1 MAGQVDQVQQMKGR
15 SAAANGGRAL
25 ASAAVAVPASL
36 TLAVLAF
43 VLLWPHAVLAQ
54 RASPELTACVATNRQ
69 AVTELVQAREAEI
82 RRHALHAVLVSRL
95 QSLGGSFNALKAL
108 AARNPRNLADCEKTP
123 EATTAAREQLE
134 RVIGT
139 PEQLAECNAGN
150 NAGYAGMQT
159 TLLALQSSGKASVP
173 ALETAASRLDLLRP
187 AMARA
192 GLTLADCRQLASE
205 VLAEA
210 AQVQRLVP
218 AAPAPAALSTATA
231 TATAAAAAAPA
242 PTAISASAA
251 AAAAAAAATA
261 ATVCRAAQTR
271 DYNEVARAYAQFVSA
286 GPLAQ
291 EWMAPL
297 QSLSERLT
305 RMSVS
310 ISTPGAPEWDCESV
324 NRALAQARSDLG
336 RFKR

>member
-108 AARNPRNLADCEKTP
+108 AARNPRNLADCEKTT
-123 EATTAAREQLE
+123 EAATAAREQLE

-231 TATAAAAAAPA
+231 TATATAAAAAAPA
-242 PTAISASAA
+242 PTAISAS
-251 AAAAAAAATA
+251 AAAAAATA

-324 NRALAQARSDLG
+324 NRALAQARSELG
-336 RFKR
+336 KFKR

>member
-108 AARNPRNLADCEKTP
+108 AARNPRNLADCEKTT

-231 TATAAAAAAPA
+231 TATATAAAAAAPA

-251 AAAAAAAATA
+251 AAAAAA

>member
-25 ASAAVAVPASL
+25 ASAAVSVPASL

-95 QSLGGSFNALKAL
+95 QGLGGTFSSLKAL
-108 AARNPRNLADCEKTP
+108 AARNPRNLADCEKTT

-251 AAAAAAAATA
+251 AAAAAATA

-336 RFKR
+336 KFKR

>member
-108 AARNPRNLADCEKTP
+108 AARNPRNLADCEKTT
-123 EATTAAREQLE
+123 EAATAAREQLE

-251 AAAAAAAATA
+251 AAAATA

>member
-1 MAGQVDQVQQMKGR
+1 MAGQADQVRQGQGQGQGAVIGR
-15 SAAANGGRAL
+15 EAFASASAFLPVALTVAAL
-25 ASAAVAVPASL
+25 ACMS
-36 TLAVLAF
+36 
-43 VLLWPHAVLAQ
+43 LWPHAVLAQ
-54 RASPELTACVATNRQ
+54 RASPEMTACVAANRQ
-69 AVTELVQAREAEI
+69 AVTELVQARESEI

-95 QSLGGSFNALKAL
+95 QGLGGSFSSLRAL
-108 AARNPRNLADCEKTP
+108 AARNPRNLAECEKTT
-123 EATTAAREQLE
+123 EAVTAAREQLE

-139 PEQLAECNAGN
+139 PEQLAECNAAN
-150 NAGYAGMQT
+150 QAGYAEMQA

-173 ALETAASRLDLLRP
+173 ALETAASRMDLLRP

-192 GLTLADCRQLASE
+192 GLTLADCRQLATE
-205 VLAEA
+205 VQAEK

-218 AAPAPAALSTATA
+218 TAPRPAPVAVAAAMAAA
-231 TATAAAAAAPA
+231 TATAAPTAAA
-242 PTAISASAA
+242 ASAA
-251 AAAAAAAATA
+251 AAA

-305 RMSVS
+305 RLSVS
-310 ISTPGAPEWDCESV
+310 IATPGAPGWDCEAV
-324 NRALAQARSDLG
+324 NRALAQARSELG
-336 RFKR
+336 KLKR

>member
-108 AARNPRNLADCEKTP
+108 AARNPRNLADCEKTT

-231 TATAAAAAAPA
+231 TATATAAAAAAPA
-242 PTAISASAA
+242 PTAISAS
-251 AAAAAAAATA
+251 AAAAAATA

>member
-25 ASAAVAVPASL
+25 ASAAVSVPASL

-95 QSLGGSFNALKAL
+95 QGLGGTFSSLKAL
-108 AARNPRNLADCEKTP
+108 AARNPRNLADCEKTT

-251 AAAAAAAATA
+251 AAAAAATA

-324 NRALAQARSDLG
+324 NRALAQARSELG
-336 RFKR
+336 KFKR